1 MEESDIAP
9 DDSKSQSAAVHDSN
23 LASKTD
29 EVLPASVLYKNN
41 HHQHGIYCH
50 QTNPDLCTLLVLD
63 TSSKANETMAWVFL
77 IGVQKIWKVGPL

>member
-50 QTNPDLCTLLVLD
+50 QTNQTNVHVH
-63 TSSKANETMAWVFL
+63 K
-77 IGVQKIWKVGPL
+77 

>member
-50 QTNPDLCTLLVLD
+50 QTNPDLCTCTY
-63 TSSKANETMAWVFL
+63 TSSKANETMA
-77 IGVQKIWKVGPL
+77 

>member
-41 HHQHGIYCH
+41 HHH
-50 QTNPDLCTLLVLD
+50 
-63 TSSKANETMAWVFL
+63 
-77 IGVQKIWKVGPL
+77 